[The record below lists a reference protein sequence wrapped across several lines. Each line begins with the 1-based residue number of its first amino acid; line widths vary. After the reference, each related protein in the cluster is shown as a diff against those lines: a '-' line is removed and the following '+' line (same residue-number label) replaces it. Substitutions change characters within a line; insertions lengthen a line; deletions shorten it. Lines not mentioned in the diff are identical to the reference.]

1 MNSQTQTQE
10 MIINSLDAELIF
22 DTKHLL
28 MNYLKFNSFN
38 EKCFT
43 DTTIQVSPEIKN
55 LPPQSTQSST
65 AFASKYFTLLASKEN
80 AIDIISPI
88 ISNFPNSELGL
99 FLSILL
105 EKHLINFAQSLDNTK
120 EMPTFATS

>member
-65 AFASKYFTLLASKEN
+65 AFASKYFTLLASQEN

-88 ISNFPNSELGL
+88 ISNSCVSGLNPITVFSSIFKSLARLTVNS
-99 FLSILL
+99 
-105 EKHLINFAQSLDNTK
+105 
-120 EMPTFATS
+120 